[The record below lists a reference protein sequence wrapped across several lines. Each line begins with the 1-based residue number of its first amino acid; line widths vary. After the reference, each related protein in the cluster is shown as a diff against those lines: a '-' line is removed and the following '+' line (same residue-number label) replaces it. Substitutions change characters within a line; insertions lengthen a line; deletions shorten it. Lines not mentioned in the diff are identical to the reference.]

1 MEADQQARRPR
12 RAAKPEERGKAADQ
26 TRERVLQAALEE
38 FGAKGYAGARTA
50 GIAARAG
57 VNQQLISYYFGGKQ
71 GVLDE
76 LRRRW
81 RERQAS
87 LTPAGR
93 SFDESFAGYLDDT
106 LDNADWSRLVIWRSL
121 GDSPDAG
128 APGHREQKAGTA
140 EAIASIRR
148 RQAAGEL
155 TDVVEAEFILLL
167 SHVLAFAP
175 VALPQFVEAILG
187 VKPHSAEYR
196 QRCRE
201 QLAALL
207 APQ

>member
-1 MEADQQARRPR
+1 MEEDEQPRRPR
-12 RAAKPEERGKAADQ
+12 RAVKPEERGKAAEQ
-26 TRERVLQAALEE
+26 TRERILRAALEE
-38 FGAKGYAGARTA
+38 FGAHGYAGARTA

-81 RERQAS
+81 RERQAA
-87 LTPAGR
+87 LAPAGR

-106 LDNADWSRLVIWRSL
+106 LDNADWSRLVVWRGL
-121 GDSPDAG
+121 GDSPDEG
-128 APGHREQKAGTA
+128 APDHREQQAGMT

-155 TDVVEAEFILLL
+155 TDVVDADFILLL

-187 VKPHSAEYR
+187 VEPYSAEYR
-196 QRCRE
+196 QRCRQ

-207 APQ
+207 AQ